1 MKEKAESE
9 RMMKLYRENVLGEK
23 PVEGGIVP
31 LSAIA
36 PAAPKAKPVEKK
48 EEVGS
53 FGD

>member
-1 MKEKAESE
+1 
-9 RMMKLYRENVLGEK
+9 MMAMYREHVLGEK
-23 PVEGGIVP
+23 PTPGMVP

-36 PAAPKAKPVEKK
+36 PAAPKPATKQ